1 MEIAENDCKLK
12 KKSIQTFTENKTV
25 GIDRWKY
32 WKEEDTF
39 FPTDIK
45 EMKSSESGSA

>member
-1 MEIAENDCKLK
+1 MIVNFK